1 MGSGGVLIFSSVQLI
16 IAKFSASLRT
26 NSLVQHCSYY
36 GKYFKNTN
44 SLRVHKYRSHKH
56 KQSGHRPAFDT
67 HPCSPINLRPKT
79 TFNIVVVKSSPALI
93 NELFLKLISVINL
106 FFSGILTRNSKFLIF
121 SASSHQGA
129 A

>member
-44 SLRVHKYRSHKH
+44 SLRVHKYRSHE
-56 KQSGHRPAFDT
+56 QSGHQPALDT
-67 HPCSPINLRPKT
+67 HPHILLSTSALRQRSDIT
-79 TFNIVVVKSSPALI
+79 SA
-93 NELFLKLISVINL
+93 ELCLEYRIGEQYNKKEGVIRRIRNCEIL
-106 FFSGILTRNSKFLIF
+106 FVLHKYID
-121 SASSHQGA
+121 
-129 A
+129 